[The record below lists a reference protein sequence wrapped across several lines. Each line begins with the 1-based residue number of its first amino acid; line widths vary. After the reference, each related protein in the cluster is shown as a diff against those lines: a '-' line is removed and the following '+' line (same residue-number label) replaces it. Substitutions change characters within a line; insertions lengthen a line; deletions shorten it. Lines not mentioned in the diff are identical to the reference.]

1 MLLPRGF
8 SPPSEHKLRNCQ
20 LHKVET
26 EWRSPGL
33 LEWRQLK
40 RIVSTFKVDLMNFP
54 RWKQFPKTMQK
65 SLTELRRSIIICY
78 RWITGV
84 EVHLASTLLVG
95 SFCILS
101 RLDVFFFCTRYTHPQ
116 LVLPVHP
123 SFLLG
128 HLDTF
133 RSSKSFPNLEQR
145 TWSIRAW
152 TSRSKLLHMIQKWCV
167 SLLNLLCEKAIYPEV
182 HLSDLELLW
191 WTLVLL
197 GENVHESSAV
207 TSDLSCLILVASRL
221 QIFLC
226 LTGELSKNLIQCQ
239 SFDHVRAVFFEKSRC
254 FLSMIML
261 HRVCVFLQALSP
273 SCLFSLEHE
282 KWTNFSFEFASV
294 LALSLS
300 AINVTLFA
308 TRSAEL
314 SDVSLFWFSVRT
326 TVPFAVIW
334 RQFWTSSV
342 RAFTQINTSRLLFR
356 RKYFFLRSVQF
367 CFGVQLFE
375 RSIHLW
381 NLLVCHLFH
390 FQGRSLSSF
399 QDESNFWKQCRSLW
413 RPSSS
418 SWMHHWRR
426 SACSHHIVS
435 RRNESVQDTCPD
447 FVAEFHLIFLWGCV
461 DTYPS
466 SMKNPNLKCSK
477 KSEFDSATCK
487 SCTEPSIGP
496 KSEIVYECPSS
507 AWPCR
512 IHSSTLSAVS
522 FVLQPRKS
530 QIWMEFAVQHY
541 SLQIPCNVRD
551 NNCIFWWTCL
561 LIVLSH
567 SRNRIWKQSCIFDN
581 SQSKRPLVSQIR
593 WFLTIWDEVST
604 CNRFPSA
611 LKAKSTPARRYLWS
625 CVQLNSWLLKCSKV
639 KLLSRTQPG
648 FNIFD
653 AYGLQISSTLSV
665 CAITWSHCL
674 ELCKSWARER
684 RARKSC
690 GHHLLHRVVWF
701 ATRSTKNTIA
711 SGLTYPFCL
720 KMSATWS
727 VVRTC

>member
-1 MLLPRGF
+1 MWHSLLQDPLSFLMSRCF
-8 SPPSEHKLRNCQ
+8 DFPSERRYRLPWSDVNSELRLSAHLTKSIPQSCSF
-20 LHKVET
+20 VENT
-26 EWRSPGL
+26 SFSDRSNFASEFNSSKEVSTCGTC
-33 LEWRQLK
+33 WSV
-40 RIVSTFKVDLMNFP
+40 IFSTFKV
-54 RWKQFPKTMQK
+54 
-65 SLTELRRSIIICY
+65 
-78 RWITGV
+78 V
-84 EVHLASTLLVG
+84 
-95 SFCILS
+95 
-101 RLDVFFFCTRYTHPQ
+101 
-116 LVLPVHP
+116 
-123 SFLLG
+123 
-128 HLDTF
+128 
-133 RSSKSFPNLEQR
+133 
-145 TWSIRAW
+145 
-152 TSRSKLLHMIQKWCV
+152 
-167 SLLNLLCEKAIYPEV
+167 
-182 HLSDLELLW
+182 
-191 WTLVLL
+191 
-197 GENVHESSAV
+197 
-207 TSDLSCLILVASRL
+207 
-221 QIFLC
+221 
-226 LTGELSKNLIQCQ
+226 
-239 SFDHVRAVFFEKSRC
+239 
-254 FLSMIML
+254 
-261 HRVCVFLQALSP
+261 
-273 SCLFSLEHE
+273 
-282 KWTNFSFEFASV
+282 
-294 LALSLS
+294 
-300 AINVTLFA
+300 
-308 TRSAEL
+308 
-314 SDVSLFWFSVRT
+314 
-326 TVPFAVIW
+326 
-334 RQFWTSSV
+334 
-342 RAFTQINTSRLLFR
+342 
-356 RKYFFLRSVQF
+356 
-367 CFGVQLFE
+367 
-375 RSIHLW
+375 
-381 NLLVCHLFH
+381 LFH
-390 FQGRSLSSF
+390 F

-567 SRNRIWKQSCIFDN
+567 SRNRIWKQSCIVDN

-674 ELCKSWARER
+674 ELCKGWARER

-711 SGLTYPFCL
+711 SGLTFPFCL